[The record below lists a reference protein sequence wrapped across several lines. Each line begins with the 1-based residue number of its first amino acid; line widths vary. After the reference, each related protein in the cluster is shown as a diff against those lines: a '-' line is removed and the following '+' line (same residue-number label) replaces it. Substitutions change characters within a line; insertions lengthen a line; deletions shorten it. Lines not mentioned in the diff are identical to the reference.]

1 MADRRKDA
9 NFSQGWGIAGF
20 VTLLVVIAFVVA
32 GTINKRTYSPPTDPL
47 TPNNARAESH
57 GPATEGTAG
66 GGASAA
72 EGSAK
77 H

>member
-20 VTLLVVIAFVVA
+20 ITLLVVLAFVVA
-32 GTINKRTYSPPTDPL
+32 GTINKRTYGPPTDPL
-47 TPNNARAESH
+47 TPNNARAEGH
-57 GPATEGTAG
+57 GPATEAKAG
-66 GGASAA
+66 EGAPAA